1 MTPRIEKLKEQLN
14 QKERFDNWFLLEEIK
29 MKSYLETGGL
39 PLPIRRARMLEKLL
53 SDMPI
58 SIEPNDLLVGTL
70 DDIFATSYDLFK
82 SGLEEFDGY
91 LGYCSIYG
99 EVEGAFPQERIDKV
113 RVFWLNEEYERTRNS
128 HFTPEE
134 QVWMNEA
141 VFFVEPVTGHVIF
154 DAPTVL
160 AEGYSGILARVEEML
175 EAEERG
181 RELTQRRRGAENDE
195 EKRLFY
201 EAVRIALRAAMG
213 FAQRYSD
220 LAASRA
226 SRGTGVPPVKNHGQD
241 AHATEELLEI
251 SRILKKVPAGP
262 AESFYEA
269 VQSFWLTYVIMHI
282 EQTPNP
288 YAFSLGRVDQF
299 LYPYYRKDKDA
310 GRITDEDAIEL
321 IQDLWTHINVGRRLW
336 AVSQNAMI
344 GGVRSDGSDA
354 TNELSHLIFEA
365 TEDLVIPLP
374 TITLKFH
381 RGTPPELFDR
391 AIQLLLKGRGQPTII
406 NDEIVV
412 QSKVATGVSPEDARQ
427 SVIAGCQEPLVQGA
441 ENARTTAS
449 WFSLPRCLE
458 LALNNGVSLLTGK
471 PLGLPTGTLTDY
483 SSYEQLYEAFWKQVD
498 FFIERAV
505 DCANRCD
512 KLMAELRP
520 VPFVSAI
527 MKDCIEKGRDFR
539 KDGARYNF
547 SGFLC
552 HGVANVADS
561 LAAIKKLVF
570 EEKRL
575 EAKDVLDALRT
586 NYENDPA
593 IRLTLINHAPKYG
606 NDDDYVDSI
615 AAEIAERIADTV
627 AKCKN
632 SFGGA
637 FRAGFSTP
645 STHVLYGMRCGATPD
660 GRRHRE
666 TFAFG
671 IGPMQG
677 YNRKGPTALARS
689 VTKFPHWKATHGLA
703 FSQTLPPG
711 TITCPEDVE
720 KLKAFIKSYMDIG
733 GRYIHYNVQDVE
745 TLKDAKV
752 HPEKHRDI
760 IVRVHGMNAY
770 FVNLDPLI
778 QDDIIS
784 RAAHGV

>member
-1 MTPRIEKLKEQLN
+1 MTPRIEKLKAQLN
-14 QKERFDNWFLLEEIK
+14 RKESFVNWFLLEEIK
-29 MKSYLETGGL
+29 MNSYLETVGL

-53 SDMPI
+53 LEMPI

-82 SGLEEFDGY
+82 SGLEEFEGY
-91 LGYCSIYG
+91 LGYGSIYR
-99 EVEGAFPQERIDKV
+99 EVEGAFAQERIDKV
-113 RVFWLNEEYERTRNS
+113 RDFWLNEEYERTTNS

-134 QVWMNEA
+134 QAWMKEA
-141 VFFVEPVTGHVIF
+141 VFFVEPVTGHAIY

-160 AEGYSGILARVEEML
+160 AEGYSGVTARVEEK
-175 EAEERG
+175 
-181 RELTQRRRGAENDE
+181 RETEKDE
-195 EKRLFY
+195 EKRLLY
-201 EAVRIALRAAMG
+201 QALQMALHAAMA
-213 FAQRYSD
+213 FAKRYSD
-220 LAASRA
+220 LAASMA
-226 SRGTGVPPVKNHGQD
+226 SRGTGVPPVKAHGQD
-241 AHATEELLEI
+241 AHATDELLEI
-251 SRILKKVPAGP
+251 SHTLKKVPAGP
-262 AESFYEA
+262 AESFHEA

-299 LYPYYRKDKDA
+299 LYPYYRRDKDA
-310 GRITDEDAIEL
+310 GKLTDADAVEL
-321 IQDLWTHINVGRRLW
+321 IQNLWIKINVGRKLW
-336 AVSQNAMI
+336 AVSQNVVI
-344 GGVRSDGSDA
+344 GGVHSDGSDA
-354 TNELSHLIFEA
+354 TNELTYLILDA
-365 TEDLVIPLP
+365 TDDLSIPLP

-381 RGTPPELFDR
+381 GATPSELFDR
-391 AIQLLLKGRGQPTII
+391 AIELLLKGRGQPTII
-406 NDEIVV
+406 NDDIVV
-412 QSKVATGVSPEDARQ
+412 ESKVATGVSLEDARQ
-427 SVIAGCQEPLVQGA
+427 SVIAGCQEPVVQGA

-471 PLGLPTGTLTDY
+471 RIGLPTGALTDY
-483 SSYEQLYEAFWKQVD
+483 SSYEQLDEAFWKQVD
-498 FFIERAV
+498 VFIERAV

-512 KLMAELRP
+512 KLLAELRP
-520 VPFVSAI
+520 VPFISAI
-527 MKDCIEKGRDFR
+527 MNDWIEKGRDFR

-552 HGVANVADS
+552 HGVANAADA

-570 EEKRL
+570 EEERL
-575 EAKDVLDALRT
+575 DAKDVLEALRT
-586 NYENDPA
+586 NYESDPA

-606 NDDDYVDSI
+606 NDDDYVDTI
-615 AAEIAERIADTV
+615 AAQIAERIADTV
-627 AKCKN
+627 PRYKN
-632 SFGGA
+632 AFGGA
-637 FRAGFSTP
+637 FRPGFSTP
-645 STHVLYGMRCGATPD
+645 STHVLYGRRCGATPD

-677 YNRKGPTALARS
+677 YNRNGPTALARS

-703 FSQTLPPG
+703 FSQSLPPG
-711 TITCPEDVE
+711 TITCPEDVR
-720 KLKAFIKSYMDIG
+720 KVQSFIRSYLDIG
-733 GRYIHYNVQDVE
+733 GRYIHYNVHDVE
-745 TLKDAKV
+745 TLKDAKD

-784 RAAHGV
+784 RAEHLL

>member
-1 MTPRIEKLKEQLN
+1 MRPRIQKLKEQLDR
-14 QKERFDNWFLLEEIK
+14 KERFDNWFLLEEIK
-29 MKSYLETGGL
+29 MNSYLETEGL
-39 PLPIRRARMLEKLL
+39 SLPIRRARMLEKMF
-53 SDMPI
+53 SEMPI

-82 SGLEEFDGY
+82 SGLEEFAGY
-91 LGYCSIYG
+91 LGYGSIYR
-99 EVEGAFPQERIDKV
+99 EVEGAFPQERIEKV
-113 RVFWLNEEYERTRNS
+113 RNFWLNEEYERTRNS
-128 HFTPEE
+128 HFTAEE
-134 QVWMNEA
+134 QAWMDEA
-141 VFFVEPVTGHVIF
+141 VFFVEPVTGHVIY

-160 AEGYSGILARVEEML
+160 AEGYSGILARVD
-175 EAEERG
+175 R
-181 RELTQRRRGAENDE
+181 E
-195 EKRLFY
+195 EKNLLDGMNRMRATDVADRVLSSRQEKDDARAFY
-201 EAVRIALRAAMG
+201 EAVRIALRAAMA
-213 FAQRYSD
+213 FAKRYSD
-220 LAASRA
+220 LAASLA
-226 SRGTGVPPVKNHGQD
+226 SGEADEQRRQD
-241 AHATEELLEI
+241 LVEL
-251 SRILKKVPAGP
+251 SRLLKKVPAGP

-299 LYPYYRKDKDA
+299 FYPYYRKDRDA
-310 GRITDEDAIEL
+310 GRISDADAAEL
-321 IQDLWTHINVGRRLW
+321 IQNLWIKINVGRKLW
-336 AVSQNAMI
+336 AVSQNAML
-344 GGVRSDGSDA
+344 GGVHSDGSDA
-354 TNELSHLIFEA
+354 TNELTYLILDA
-365 TEDLVIPLP
+365 TEDLRIPLP
-374 TITLKFH
+374 TITIKAH
-381 RGTPPELFDR
+381 RGTPAKLFDR
-391 AIQLLLKGRGQPTII
+391 AIQFLLKGRGQPTII
-406 NDEIVV
+406 NDDIVV
-412 QSKVATGVSPEDARQ
+412 ESKVATGVSLEDARQ

-471 PLGLPTGTLTDY
+471 QIGLPTGTLTDY
-483 SSYEQLYEAFWKQVD
+483 SSYEGLHEAFWKQVD

-505 DCANRCD
+505 DCANRSD

-552 HGVANVADS
+552 HGVANAADS

-570 EEKRL
+570 EEKAL
-575 EAKDVLDALRT
+575 DAGDVLRALRT
-586 NYENDPA
+586 NYQSDPT

-615 AAEIAERIADTV
+615 ATEIAERIADTV
-627 AKCKN
+627 PKYKN
-632 SFGGA
+632 SFGGV
-637 FRAGFSTP
+637 FRPGFSTP
-645 STHVLYGMRCGATPD
+645 STHVLYGRRCGATPD
-660 GRRHRE
+660 GRRHGE

-677 YNRKGPTALARS
+677 YNRNGPTAVARS

-703 FSQTLPPG
+703 FSQTLPPA
-711 TITCPEDVE
+711 TISCPEDAE
-720 KLKAFIKSYMDIG
+720 KLRSFIRSYLDIG

-745 TLKDAKV
+745 TLRDAKV

-784 RAAHGV
+784 RAEHRL

>member
-1 MTPRIEKLKEQLN
+1 MRITPRIEKLKEQLN
-14 QKERFDNWFLLEEIK
+14 EKESFVNWFLLEEIK
-29 MKSYLETGGL
+29 MKSYLETEGL

-53 SDMPI
+53 SEMPI

-82 SGLEEFDGY
+82 SGLEQFDGY
-91 LGYCSIYG
+91 LGYGSIYG

-113 RVFWLNEEYERTRNS
+113 RDFWLNEEYERTRNS

-134 QVWMNEA
+134 QAWMNEA

-160 AEGYSGILARVEEML
+160 AEGYSGILARIEEKL
-175 EAEERG
+175 EAEK
-181 RELTQRRRGAENDE
+181 DE

-201 EAVRIALRAAMG
+201 ESVRMALRAAMA
-213 FAQRYSD
+213 FANRYSD
-220 LAASRA
+220 LAASMA
-226 SRGTGVPPVKNHGQD
+226 SRGIPRLGGAGPVKNHGQD

-262 AESFYEA
+262 AGSFYEA
-269 VQSFWLTYVIMHI
+269 MQSYWLTYVIMHI

-299 LYPYYRKDKDA
+299 FYPYYRKDKDA
-310 GRITDEDAIEL
+310 GRISDEDAIEL
-321 IQDLWTHINVGRRLW
+321 IQDLWTHVNVGRKLW
-336 AVSQNAMI
+336 AVSQNAMV
-344 GGVRSDGSDA
+344 GGVRADGSDA

-365 TEDLVIPLP
+365 TEDLAIPLP

-391 AIQLLLKGRGQPTII
+391 AIKLLLKGRGQPTII
-406 NDEIVV
+406 NDEVV
-412 QSKVATGVSPEDARQ
+412 AKSKMATGVSPEDARQ

-458 LALNNGVSLLTGK
+458 LALNDGVSLLTGK
-471 PLGLPTGTLTDY
+471 HIGLSTGTLAEY
-483 SSYEQLYEAFWKQVD
+483 STYEQLYEAFWKQVD

-520 VPFVSAI
+520 VPFISAI
-527 MKDCIEKGRDFR
+527 MNDCIENGRDFR

-561 LAAIKKLVF
+561 LAALKKLVF

-575 EAKDVLDALRT
+575 EAKDVLNALRT
-586 NYENDPA
+586 NYESDPA
-593 IRLTLINHAPKYG
+593 LRLTLINHAPKYG

-615 AAEIAERIADTV
+615 AAEVAERVADTV
-627 AKCKN
+627 PKYKN

-637 FRAGFSTP
+637 FRTGFSTP

-660 GRRHRE
+660 GRRNRE

-677 YNRKGPTALARS
+677 YNRNGPTALARS

-711 TITCPEDVE
+711 TIASPEDVE
-720 KLKAFIKSYMDIG
+720 KLKSFIRSYLGIG

-745 TLKDAKV
+745 T
-752 HPEKHRDI
+752 HRDI

-770 FVNLDPLI
+770 FVNLDPII

-784 RAAHGV
+784 RAEHRV

>member
-1 MTPRIEKLKEQLN
+1 MRPRIERLKARLD
-14 QKERFDNWFLLEEIK
+14 QKESFVNWFLLEEIK
-29 MKSYLETGGL
+29 MNSYLQTEGL
-39 PLPIRRARMLEKLL
+39 PIPIRRAKMLEKMLL
-53 SDMPI
+53 EMPI
-58 SIEPNDLLVGTL
+58 SIEPNDLLVGTE

-91 LGYCSIYG
+91 LGYGGIYR
-99 EVEGAFPQERIDKV
+99 EVEGFFPQDRIERV
-113 RVFWLNEEYERTRNS
+113 RDFWLNEEYERTRDS
-128 HFTPEE
+128 LFTQEE
-134 QVWMNEA
+134 QAWMDEA
-141 VFFVEPVTGHVIF
+141 VFFVEPVTGHVIY

-160 AEGYSGILARVEEML
+160 AEGYSGILAQVEKKLDVEK
-175 EAEERG
+175 
-181 RELTQRRRGAENDE
+181 DE

-201 EAVRIALRAAMG
+201 ESVHIALKAAMA
-213 FAQRYSD
+213 FADRYSE
-220 LAASRA
+220 LAASMM
-226 SRGTGVPPVKNHGQD
+226 SRESDNERKQ
-241 AHATEELLEI
+241 ELLEL
-251 SRILKKVPAGP
+251 SRILKKVPSGP
-262 AESFYEA
+262 AETFHEA
-269 VQSFWLTYVIMHI
+269 VQSFWLTYVLMHI

-299 LYPYYRKDKDA
+299 LYPYYRQDKDS
-310 GRITDEDAIEL
+310 GQITDGDAIEL
-321 IQDLWTHINVGRRLW
+321 IQNLWIKINVGRKLW
-336 AVSQNAMI
+336 AVSQNAVI
-344 GGVRSDGSDA
+344 GGVYSDGSDA
-354 TNELSHLIFEA
+354 TNELTYLILRA
-365 TEDLVIPLP
+365 TDDLAIPLP
-374 TITLKFH
+374 TITLKYH
-381 RGTPPELFDR
+381 QGTPSELFDR
-391 AIQLLLKGRGQPTII
+391 AIQLLLKGRGQPTLI
-406 NDEIVV
+406 NDDIVV
-412 QSKVATGVSPEDARQ
+412 ESKVVTGVSLEDARQ

-458 LALNNGVSLLTGK
+458 LALNDGVSLLTGRQI
-471 PLGLPTGTLTDY
+471 GLRTGILADY
-483 SSYEQLYEAFWKQVD
+483 SSYDKLYDAFWKQVD

-505 DCANRCD
+505 ECANRTD

-520 VPFVSAI
+520 VPFLSAI
-527 MKDCIEKGRDFR
+527 MNDCIEKGRDFR

-552 HGVANVADS
+552 HGVANAADS

-570 EEKRL
+570 EENRL
-575 EAKDVLDALRT
+575 DAEDVLNALRT
-586 NYENDPA
+586 NYESDPA
-593 IRLTLINHAPKYG
+593 LRLTLINHAPKYG

-627 AKCKN
+627 PKYKN
-632 SFGGA
+632 AFGGA

-677 YNRKGPTALARS
+677 YNRSGPTAVARS

-703 FSQTLPPG
+703 FSQSLPPG

-720 KLKAFIKSYMDIG
+720 KVKSFIRTYLDIG
-733 GRYIHYNVQDVE
+733 GRYIHYNLQDVE
-745 TLKDAKV
+745 TLRDAKV
-752 HPEKHRDI
+752 HPERHRDI

-784 RAAHGV
+784 RAEHLV

>member
-1 MTPRIEKLKEQLN
+1 MRPRIEKLKAQLDE
-14 QKERFDNWFLLEEIK
+14 KESFVNWFLLEEIK
-29 MKSYLETGGL
+29 MNSYLETQGF
-39 PLPIRRARMLEKLL
+39 PLLIRQAKMLEKMLL
-53 SDMPI
+53 EMPI

-70 DDIFATSYDLFK
+70 DDIFATSYNLFK

-91 LGYCSIYG
+91 LGYGGIYQ
-99 EVEGAFPQERIDKV
+99 EVEGAFPRDRIDRV
-113 RVFWLNEEYERTRNS
+113 RDFWLNEEYEKTRES
-128 HFTPEE
+128 LFTREE
-134 QVWMNEA
+134 QAWMDEA
-141 VFFVEPVTGHVIF
+141 VFFVEPVTGHVIY

-160 AEGYSGILARVEEML
+160 AEGYSGILARVEEKL
-175 EAEERG
+175 G
-181 RELTQRRRGAENDE
+181 PELDL
-195 EKRLFY
+195 EKRAFY
-201 EAVRIALRAAMG
+201 EAVSIALQSAMTFAELYSNLADAMAA
-213 FAQRYSD
+213 QVNDHR
-220 LAASRA
+220 R
-226 SRGTGVPPVKNHGQD
+226 RK
-241 AHATEELLEI
+241 ELREI
-251 SRILKKVPAGP
+251 SRVLKKVPSGP

-310 GRITDEDAIEL
+310 GKITDEDAIEL
-321 IQDLWTHINVGRRLW
+321 LQNLWIKINVGRKLW
-336 AVSQNAMI
+336 AVSQNAVI
-344 GGVRSDGSDA
+344 GGVHSDGSDA
-354 TNELSHLIFEA
+354 TNELTYLILEA
-365 TEDLVIPLP
+365 TDDLAIPLP
-374 TITLKFH
+374 TITVKVQKEA
-381 RGTPPELFDR
+381 PPELFDR
-391 AIQLLLKGRGQPTII
+391 AVKLLLKGRGQPTII
-406 NDEIVV
+406 NDDIVV
-412 QSKVATGVSPEDARQ
+412 ESKVATGVSVEDARH
-427 SVIAGCQEPLVQGA
+427 SAIAGCQEPLVQGA

-449 WFSLPRCLE
+449 WFSLPKCLE
-458 LALNNGVSLLTGK
+458 LALNNGVSFLTGK
-471 PLGLPTGTLTDY
+471 QIGLPTGTLADY
-483 SSYEQLYEAFWKQVD
+483 SSYEGLHEAFWKQAD
-498 FFIERAV
+498 FFIEHAI

-527 MKDCIEKGRDFR
+527 MRDCIERGRDFR

-552 HGVANVADS
+552 HGLANAADS
-561 LAAIKKLVF
+561 LAALKKLVF

-575 EAKDVLDALRT
+575 EATEVLDALRD
-586 NYENDPA
+586 NYENNPPL
-593 IRLTLINHAPKYG
+593 RLTLINHAPKYG
-606 NDDDYVDSI
+606 NDDDGVDSI
-615 AAEIAERIADTV
+615 AAEIFDRITDTV
-627 AKCKN
+627 PRYEN
-632 SFGGA
+632 SFGGI
-637 FRAGFSTP
+637 FRPGFSTP
-645 STHVLYGMRCGATPD
+645 STHVLYGMKCGATPD

-677 YNRKGPTALARS
+677 YNRNGPTAVARS
-689 VTKFPHWKATHGLA
+689 VTKFSHWKATHGLA

-720 KLKAFIKSYMDIG
+720 KLESFIKSYLNMG

-752 HPEKHRDI
+752 HPEKHRDV

-784 RAAHGV
+784 RAEHRV

>member
-1 MTPRIEKLKEQLN
+1 MTPRIERLKEQLD
-14 QKERFDNWFLLEEIK
+14 QKESFVNWFLLEEIK
-29 MKSYLETGGL
+29 MKSYLETEGQ
-39 PLPIRRARMLEKLL
+39 PLPIRRAKMLEKLL
-53 SDMPI
+53 SEMPI
-58 SIEPNDLLVGTL
+58 SIEPNDLLVGTE

-82 SGLEEFDGY
+82 SGLEKFDGY
-91 LGYCSIYG
+91 LGYGGIYR

-113 RVFWLNEEYERTRNS
+113 RDFWLNEEYEKTRNS

-134 QVWMNEA
+134 EAWMDEA

-160 AEGYSGILARVEEML
+160 AEGYSGILARVEKKL
-175 EAEERG
+175 EAEK
-181 RELTQRRRGAENDE
+181 DD
-195 EKRLFY
+195 EKRLFF
-201 EAVRIALRAAMG
+201 EAVKIALNAAMA
-213 FAQRYSD
+213 FAERYSD
-220 LAASRA
+220 LAASMA
-226 SRGTGVPPVKNHGQD
+226 SSEQD
-241 AHATEELLEI
+241 AQRRQELLEI
-251 SRILKKVPAGP
+251 SRVLKKVPSGP
-262 AESFYEA
+262 AQSFYEA

-299 LYPYYRKDKDA
+299 LYSYYLKDKDA
-310 GRITDEDAIEL
+310 GKITDADAIEL
-321 IQDLWTHINVGRRLW
+321 IQNLWVHINVGRKLW
-336 AVSQNAMI
+336 AVSQNVMI
-344 GGVRSDGSDA
+344 GGVHPDGSDA
-354 TNELSHLIFEA
+354 TNELTYLILEG
-365 TEDLVIPLP
+365 TEELGIPLP
-374 TITLKFH
+374 TITLKAH
-381 RGTPPELFDR
+381 PGTPPELFDR
-391 AIQLLLKGRGQPTII
+391 AIKLLLKGRGQPTII
-406 NDEIVV
+406 NDDIVV
-412 QSKVATGVSPEDARQ
+412 ESKVATGVSPEDGRQ

-458 LALNNGVSLLTGK
+458 LALNNGVSLITGK
-471 PLGLPTGTLTDY
+471 QIGLPTGTLTDY

-498 FFIERAV
+498 FFIKRAV

-512 KLMAELRP
+512 KLLAELRP
-520 VPFVSAI
+520 VPFISAI
-527 MKDCIEKGRDFR
+527 MNDCIEKGRDFR

-552 HGVANVADS
+552 HGLANAADS
-561 LAAIKKLVF
+561 MAAVKKLVF
-570 EEKRL
+570 EERRL
-575 EAKDVLDALRT
+575 DAGDVLDALRT
-586 NYENDPA
+586 NYERDPA
-593 IRLTLINHAPKYG
+593 IRLTLINQAPKYG

-615 AAEIAERIADTV
+615 AAEIAERVADTV
-627 AKCKN
+627 PKYKN
-632 SFGGA
+632 SFGGV
-637 FRAGFSTP
+637 FRTGFSTP

-660 GRRHRE
+660 GRRDRE

-677 YNRKGPTALARS
+677 YNRNGPTALARS

-711 TITCPEDVE
+711 TITSPEDVE
-720 KLKAFIKSYMDIG
+720 KLKSFIRSYLDIG

-752 HPEKHRDI
+752 QPEKHRDI

-784 RAAHGV
+784 RAEHRV